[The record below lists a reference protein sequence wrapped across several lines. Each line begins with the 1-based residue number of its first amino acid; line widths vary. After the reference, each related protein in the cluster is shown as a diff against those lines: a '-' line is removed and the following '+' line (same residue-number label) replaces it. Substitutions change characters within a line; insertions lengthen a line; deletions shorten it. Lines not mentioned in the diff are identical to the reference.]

1 MENIEKFVKSD
12 DESLFEIIGYSEEA
26 IDQLDSAPY
35 SYWKATFKTLFKNKV
50 TIGCLAILVVIL
62 FFTIFGPMMKYYDPA
77 YYFGSQSSGS
87 YLRPNSVNWFGT
99 TYEGYDIWSV
109 MWKGSQLS
117 LEIAVTVSLINAFL
131 GLVIGSIW
139 GFFPKL
145 DPILVEVLI
154 MFQDCF

>member
-87 YLRPNSVNWFGT
+87 Y
-99 TYEGYDIWSV
+99 
-109 MWKGSQLS
+109 
-117 LEIAVTVSLINAFL
+117 
-131 GLVIGSIW
+131 
-139 GFFPKL
+139 
-145 DPILVEVLI
+145 
-154 MFQDCF
+154 